1 MNKIKILLIFF
12 AVWLASSPVLAQ
24 SLLAKP
30 TTWSIQ
36 TFRNVGIVDQVSRK
50 SIFID
55 DNEYLLSPTAKFS
68 MAGKSDAS
76 IKLLEKRQMVGFST
90 IIINNR
96 QLIDHL
102 WLIPEDERGF
112 YRPQP

>member
-1 MNKIKILLIFF
+1 MNKIKFLLLFF
-12 AVWLASSPVLAQ
+12 AIWLSSSPVLAQ
-24 SLLAKP
+24 TLLAKP

-36 TFRNVGIVDQVSRK
+36 TFRHVGIVDQVSRR

-55 DNEYLLSPTAKFS
+55 DNKYLLSPTAKFTTVDN
-68 MAGKSDAS
+68 SDAGIS
-76 IKLLEKRQMVGFST
+76 LLEKRQMVGFST

-96 QLIDHL
+96 QLVDHL